1 MSTRPEGR
9 QQLASTSSS
18 SSTFAGG
25 HCSCCH
31 NYIQPAR
38 NEDNGTDNDTSS
50 MLSPRHQQLQRHQ
63 QLLSSNSSSS
73 SSDPNPTT
81 QPQCSMFT
89 QVPRHKQR
97 PSGLSSTTAAAA
109 AADAATFSTSQQLDA
124 IVPYISSRAPQLK
137 GRGLAANP
145 LQDLWQA
152 AAKSA
157 LRAELLLAAVVD
169 KHKITPYIMSALAGV
184 LLGTV
189 STCLDMKQLQQQ
201 QLEAA
206 ALGRSCGLC
215 CWSSCRC
222 ALV

>member
-1 MSTRPEGR
+1 MPLSTRSEGR
-9 QQLASTSSS
+9 QQLASTSSSSS

-38 NEDNGTDNDTSS
+38 NEYDGTDNDTSS
-50 MLSPRHQQLQRHQ
+50 MLSPRHQ

-81 QPQCSMFT
+81 QPQRPMFT

-97 PSGLSSTTAAAA
+97 PSGLSSSTAVAA
-109 AADAATFSTSQQLDA
+109 AADAATFSTSQQLDG

-169 KHKITPYIMSALAGV
+169 KHKIAPYIMSALAGV